1 MGKPYRPKVQVIL
14 PYEELE
20 ALLIAVEEIPQLRK
34 EIDRLENQYQGLY
47 KIVFEVID
55 KIGDLQKLI

>member
-34 EIDRLENQYQGLY
+34 EIDRLENQYGM
-47 KIVFEVID
+47 
-55 KIGDLQKLI
+55 